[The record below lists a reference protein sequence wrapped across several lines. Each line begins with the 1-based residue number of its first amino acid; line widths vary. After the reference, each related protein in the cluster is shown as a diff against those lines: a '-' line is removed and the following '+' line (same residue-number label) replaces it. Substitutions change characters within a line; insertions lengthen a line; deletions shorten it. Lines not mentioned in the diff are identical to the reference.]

1 MRCLIFVFVVILTD
15 TTAGVKKVADID
27 GDINIAI
34 LVKNCQSS
42 NDSIPFTVQSKI
54 STTVWTTQRIN
65 YLQLLAPLKLGV
77 EVYEVCNETDYFKTI
92 FEIYQLEEEHL
103 LGLISSEK
111 LDDKVLKFCEVL
123 NIKVTKI
130 TKYESFLV
138 KASIQFLNALGWVD
152 NVTVFAPEEHVLD
165 EFFGYSKKEFI
176 CVKEC
181 MVYG

>member
-1 MRCLIFVFVVILTD
+1 MRCLVFVIVLSLSHKTF
-15 TTAGVKKVADID
+15 GVKKIAATD
-27 GDINIAI
+27 GDVNIAVLI
-34 LVKNCQSS
+34 KNCQNSS
-42 NDSIPFTVQSKI
+42 ATIPFTVQTMI
-54 STTVWTTQRIN
+54 STTIWTTQRIN

-77 EVYEVCNETDYFKTI
+77 GIYEVCNETEYFKTI
-92 FEIYQLEEEHL
+92 FEIYQQEEDRL
-103 LGLISSEK
+103 LGLISSDK
-111 LDDKVLKFCEVL
+111 LDDKVLKFCEIL
-123 NIKVTKI
+123 NIKVTKM

-152 NVTVFAPEEHVLD
+152 NITVFAPEEHVLD